1 MFCSKCSAQIP
12 DNSKFC
18 GVCGAPVPQAYAE
31 YSYTPPVNE
40 PVTAKAKEYT
50 LAEEKECLDN
60 FARLFKYERL
70 AWKIYGIVM
79 LVISCVFGGFGFLA
93 IAAGAAADEFLAG
106 LGAAYLL
113 YGLMFLPVAIV
124 SLKMIGRAEH
134 YMNIVYTDAA
144 AVEERAGSIGMIVLA
159 AIFNNIALIFIII
172 NFVRSKTEKDVLKSA
187 QRRQEEFRRNNN
199 M

>member
-18 GVCGAPVPQAYAE
+18 GVCGAPVQTTYGQT
-31 YSYTPPVNE
+31 SYTPPV
-40 PVTAKAKEYT
+40 AKEYT
-50 LAEEKECLDN
+50 LAEEKESLDN
-60 FARLFKYERL
+60 FARFFKYERL
-70 AWKIYGIVM
+70 AWKIEGIVM
-79 LVISCVFGGFGFLA
+79 LVISCLF
-93 IAAGAAADEFLAG
+93 AG
-106 LGAAYLL
+106 LGFIFFMATIAEEFFAGVGTIYML
-113 YGLMFLPVAIV
+113 YGLLFLPVAIV
-124 SLKMIGRAEH
+124 NLKMVSRAEH

-144 AVEERAGSIGMIVLA
+144 AVEERAGNVGMIVLA
-159 AIFNNIALIFIII
+159 AFFNSIALVFIII

>member
-18 GVCGAPVPQAYAE
+18 GVCGAPVQTTYGQT
-31 YSYTPPVNE
+31 SYTPPV
-40 PVTAKAKEYT
+40 AKEYT
-50 LAEEKECLDN
+50 LAEEKESLDN
-60 FARLFKYERL
+60 FARFFKYERL
-70 AWKIYGIVM
+70 AWKIEGIVI
-79 LVISCVFGGFGFLA
+79 LVLSCLF
-93 IAAGAAADEFLAG
+93 AG
-106 LGAAYLL
+106 LGFIFFMAAMAEEFFAGIGVLYML
-113 YGLMFLPVAIV
+113 YGLLFLPVAIV
-124 SLKMIGRAEH
+124 NLKMVSRAEH

-144 AVEERAGSIGMIVLA
+144 AVEERAGSIGMIILA
-159 AIFNNIALIFIII
+159 AFFNNIALVFIII

>member
-18 GVCGAPVPQAYAE
+18 GVCGAPVQTTYGQT
-31 YSYTPPVNE
+31 SYTPPV
-40 PVTAKAKEYT
+40 AKEYT
-50 LAEEKECLDN
+50 LAEEKESLDN
-60 FARLFKYERL
+60 FARFFKYERL
-70 AWKIYGIVM
+70 AWKIEGIVM
-79 LVISCVFGGFGFLA
+79 LVISCLF
-93 IAAGAAADEFLAG
+93 AG
-106 LGAAYLL
+106 LGFIFFMATIAEEFFAGVGAIYML
-113 YGLMFLPVAIV
+113 YGLLFLPVAIV
-124 SLKMIGRAEH
+124 NLKMVSRAEH

-144 AVEERAGSIGMIVLA
+144 AVEERAGNVGMIVLA
-159 AIFNNIALIFIII
+159 AFFNSIALVFIII

>member
-18 GVCGAPVPQAYAE
+18 GVCGAPVQTTYGQT
-31 YSYTPPVNE
+31 SYTPPV
-40 PVTAKAKEYT
+40 AKEYT
-50 LAEEKECLDN
+50 LAEEKESLDN
-60 FARLFKYERL
+60 FARFFKYERL
-70 AWKIYGIVM
+70 AWKIEGIVM
-79 LVISCVFGGFGFLA
+79 LVISCLF
-93 IAAGAAADEFLAG
+93 AG
-106 LGAAYLL
+106 LGFIFFMATIAEEFFAGVGAIYML
-113 YGLMFLPVAIV
+113 YGLLFLPVAIV
-124 SLKMIGRAEH
+124 NLKMVSRAEH

-144 AVEERAGSIGMIVLA
+144 AVEERAGNVGMIVLA
-159 AIFNNIALIFIII
+159 AFFNSIALVFIIM

>member
-18 GVCGAPVPQAYAE
+18 GVCGAPVQTTYGQT
-31 YSYTPPVNE
+31 SYTPPV
-40 PVTAKAKEYT
+40 AKEYT
-50 LAEEKECLDN
+50 LAEEKESLDN
-60 FARLFKYERL
+60 FARFFKYERL
-70 AWKIYGIVM
+70 AWKIEGIVM
-79 LVISCVFGGFGFLA
+79 LVISCLF
-93 IAAGAAADEFLAG
+93 AG
-106 LGAAYLL
+106 LGFIFFMAAIAEEFFAGVGTIYML
-113 YGLMFLPVAIV
+113 YGLLFLPVAIV
-124 SLKMIGRAEH
+124 NLKMVSRAEH

-144 AVEERAGSIGMIVLA
+144 AVEERAGNVGMIVLA
-159 AIFNNIALIFIII
+159 AFFNSIALVFIII

>member
-18 GVCGAPVPQAYAE
+18 GVCGAPVQTTYGQT
-31 YSYTPPVNE
+31 SYTPPV
-40 PVTAKAKEYT
+40 AKEYT
-50 LAEEKECLDN
+50 LAEEKESLDN

-70 AWKIYGIVM
+70 AWKIEGIVM
-79 LVISCVFGGFGFLA
+79 LVISCVIGGFGLLA
-93 IAAGAAADEFLAG
+93 FVGGVAEDEVLAG
-106 LGAAYLL
+106 LGAFYLL
-113 YGLMFLPVAIV
+113 YGLLFLPIAIIN
-124 SLKMIGRAEH
+124 LKMVSRAEH

-159 AIFNNIALIFIII
+159 AFFNNIALIFIII

-187 QRRQEEFRRNNN
+187 KNRQEAFKRNNN